1 MVKVDIF
8 RDAAGAIT
16 GFTVNGH
23 ANTAPHGQ
31 DIVCAGVA
39 ALTQTAALGLER
51 HLGREIVLDVASGR
65 LALRLAGSP
74 DGLTGAI
81 METMV
86 LGLAEIEKIS
96 PQSVCIT
103 EHRR

>member
-1 MVKVDIF
+1 MVRVDIY

-16 GFTVNGH
+16 GFAVNGH

-39 ALTQTAALGLER
+39 ALTQTAVLGLER
-51 HLGREIVLDVASGR
+51 HLGRNLELDVASGR
-65 LALRLAGSP
+65 LSLKLVGIP
-74 DGLTGAI
+74 DELTGAI
-81 METMV
+81 METML
-86 LGLAEIEKIS
+86 LGLTEIEKIS
-96 PQSVCIT
+96 PQGVRIK